1 MLQACDLRR
10 LNQCCGAARLYFYL
24 LKSSYGLASTM
35 STRRLSGF
43 IIGTVMLCMALFITS
58 TGCVGYVDPGD
69 GGGGVVVTPP
79 EPDVVIFGGDY
90 DRGRDVHAYSHR
102 GYESRG
108 AAHHRR

>member
-1 MLQACDLRR
+1 
-10 LNQCCGAARLYFYL
+10 
-24 LKSSYGLASTM
+24 M

-69 GGGGVVVTPP
+69 GGGGVIVTPP

-102 GYESRG
+102 GFVSHG